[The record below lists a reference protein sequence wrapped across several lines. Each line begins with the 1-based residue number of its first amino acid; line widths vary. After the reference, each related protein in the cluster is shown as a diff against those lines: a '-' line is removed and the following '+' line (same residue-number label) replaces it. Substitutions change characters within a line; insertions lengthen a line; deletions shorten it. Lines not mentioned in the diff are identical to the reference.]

1 MRAHAPGSKSNAPWD
16 ELQNVKNL
24 RHAGQP
30 IPESQWVALAKRWQ
44 KIKYDAGW
52 ACLVW
57 PRAHGG
63 AGLGPRENVIFQEE
77 EAPFCEL
84 FGPFMIGQGF
94 IAPTLMAYAR
104 PEQQAEL
111 LPMLASGGEIWCQL
125 FSEPSAGSDLAGV
138 RTRAEPTDDGR
149 WRINGQKVWTS
160 GAHYSDWGLAVAA
173 HGSEPAEAQRPY
185 GVHAAHGHTGYR
197 DSADPAAGRRQ

>member
-1 MRAHAPGSKSNAPWD
+1 MLLTDTPEQAEFRARARAWIRSNAPWD
-16 ELQNVKNL
+16 ELQNVRNL

-30 IPESQWVALAKRWQ
+30 ISESQWVALAKRWQ

-77 EAPFCEL
+77 EGPFCEL

-104 PEQQAEL
+104 PN
-111 LPMLASGGEIWCQL
+111 S
-125 FSEPSAGSDLAGV
+125 
-138 RTRAEPTDDGR
+138 
-149 WRINGQKVWTS
+149 
-160 GAHYSDWGLAVAA
+160 
-173 HGSEPAEAQRPY
+173 
-185 GVHAAHGHTGYR
+185 
-197 DSADPAAGRRQ
+197 RQSCCRC